1 MSTNG
6 KTQVKVTLT
15 LDFDA
20 EFMSDLLITA
30 FDGQYGGC
38 WYWAEPKPGL
48 DDWLI
53 VEKRLVEGSVP
64 DETIWRSATIREKS
78 ASLANGK
85 KRWAVIDHAMIGR
98 GLKRI
103 LETPNGRYTAI
114 KEAIMGKDSGEID
127 ASAVDTIIQFAV
139 FGEEVYG

>member
-1 MSTNG
+1 
-6 KTQVKVTLT
+6 
-15 LDFDA
+15 
-20 EFMSDLLITA
+20 MSDLLITA
-30 FDGQYGGC
+30 FDGNYGGC
-38 WYWAEPKPGL
+38 WFWAEPKPGL

-53 VEKRLVEGSVP
+53 VEKRHREQGIGTVEGE
-64 DETIWRSATIREKS
+64 DTIWRSATIREKQ